1 MDQPAGRPE
10 YRTIHVETDQDGISW
25 VTFNRPE
32 KRNAM
37 NPQLHHE
44 MEDALT
50 RLETDAATR
59 VIVLT
64 GAGEAW
70 SAGMDLQEFFRAT
83 DNDPEAQF
91 RSFTAN
97 KHWAWELLTTSRKP
111 SIAMV
116 NGYCL
121 GGAWTSLCCCDIVIA
136 ADEATFGLPEVN
148 WGILPAGLVGKV
160 MTDLMPFR
168 QALFYAMTGR
178 TFGGAKAVELGL
190 ATLSVPRTRL
200 RDETLALARE
210 LVAKNPTVLAFTKQA
225 LRTVR
230 TMDAPQAYDYLA
242 AKLLA
247 LRFVDPARTRDKGI
261 AEFIDKKSYKPTYEP
276 VKPSGKE

>member
-1 MDQPAGRPE
+1 
-10 YRTIHVETDQDGISW
+10 
-25 VTFNRPE
+25 
-32 KRNAM
+32 
-37 NPQLHHE
+37 

-50 RLETDAATR
+50 RLETDPATR

-64 GAGEAW
+64 GEGEAW

-83 DNDPEAQF
+83 DKDPEAQF

-121 GGAWTSLCCCDIVIA
+121 GGAWTSLCCCDFVVA

-148 WGILPAGLVGKV
+148 WGIIPAGLVGKV

-168 QALFYAMTGR
+168 QALLYAMTGR
-178 TFGGAKAVELGL
+178 TFGGARAVELGL
-190 ATLSVPRTRL
+190 ATLSVPRARL
-200 RDETLALARE
+200 RDETVALAQE
-210 LVAKNPTVLAFTKQA
+210 LIAKSPTVLAFTKQA

-230 TMDAPQAYDYLA
+230 TMDVPQAYDYLA

-276 VKPSGKE
+276 VKRSGEE